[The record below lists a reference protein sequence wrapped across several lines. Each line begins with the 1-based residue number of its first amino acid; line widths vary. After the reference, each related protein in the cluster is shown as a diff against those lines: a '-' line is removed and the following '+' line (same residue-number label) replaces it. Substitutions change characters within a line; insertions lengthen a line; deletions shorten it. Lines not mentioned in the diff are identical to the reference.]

1 VPGVSVGLPVRNGE
15 AFLAQTLESLLT
27 QDHDDLEIVISDN
40 ASTDAT
46 EDICRD
52 AGRGDSRVQFHRS
65 DENRGAAWNYNRV
78 LELARFP
85 FFKWAAADDVCRPTF
100 LTRCLEQLVEEGE
113 GVVISYPETTLV
125 DIDGADM
132 GPIDDSDLAVADDD
146 PARRLDQLLRN
157 RFEWHPVF
165 GVMRTDVLR
174 TTRGIGVFPMA
185 DVVLLAEMALR
196 GRFRQVPER
205 LFLRRYHEQRSI
217 AAGPSFVEQVAWY
230 DPARRARFALP
241 QARVSTELMKAVAR
255 APIGPAASSRAALAV
270 LRRWTVPH
278 WRHIGGEVK
287 IAARAWRAPAGRG

>member
-52 AGRGDSRVQFHRS
+52 AARGDSRVQFHRS

-100 LTRCLEQLVEEGE
+100 LTRCLEQLVEDGE
-113 GVVISYPETTLV
+113 GVVVSYPETTLV

-255 APIGPAASSRAALAV
+255 APIGPVTTVRAGTAV
-270 LRRWTVPH
+270 FRRWMLPH
-278 WRHIGGEVK
+278 WRHIGGEMK
-287 IAARAWRAPAGRG
+287 IAARGVLAPTGRN